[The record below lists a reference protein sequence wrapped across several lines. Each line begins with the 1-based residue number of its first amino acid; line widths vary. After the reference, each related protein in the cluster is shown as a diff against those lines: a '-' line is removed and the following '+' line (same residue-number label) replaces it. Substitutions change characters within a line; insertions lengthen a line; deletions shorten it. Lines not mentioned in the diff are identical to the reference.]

1 MTSGVWV
8 QATPDGVSL
17 FVKVIPRAGATKAA
31 GIREGRLLVRL
42 AAAPVEGAA
51 NDALIAFLAEALG
64 LPRRNITLAAGASSR
79 NKHVKV
85 AGISVAEAARAFSL
99 ATE

>member
-1 MTSGVWV
+1 MKSGEWV
-8 QATPDGVSL
+8 QATPEGVSL
-17 FVKVIPRAGATKAA
+17 FVKVIPRAGTTRVA

-51 NDALIAFLAEALG
+51 NDAIIAFVAKSLDV
-64 LPRRNITLAAGASSR
+64 PRRSVTLAAGLSSR

-85 AGISVAEAARAFSL
+85 AGVTAAQVAQAFSVP
-99 ATE
+99 TE